1 MNSMKITHNVG
12 AAALILSALLTTLAG
27 CENKG
32 PAQNAGTA
40 VDNAADRAGQQIEKA
55 GNNIQDAAR
64 GNK

>member
-1 MNSMKITHNVG
+1 MMNYMKLTQNVG
-12 AAALILSALLTTLAG
+12 AALIVSALLATAAG

-32 PAQNAGTA
+32 PAQKAGTA
-40 VDNAADRAGQQIEKA
+40 VDNAADKAGQQIEKA